1 MKKLFLF
8 LWLFTGLYLNAQS
21 QVSLSFKEFVDYVQN
36 NHPLATKAD
45 NRAAT
50 GLAQLLE
57 ARGAFDPKI
66 NLENDQKT
74 FDNKEYFNSS
84 NGALTIPTWYGV
96 SLKAGY
102 SQNEGVFINPEEQLP
117 ENGLYQAGI
126 EIDASEGLWIN
137 KRLATL
143 RQAKFSV
150 IQTKAERDLLLNN
163 LIAEAA
169 TAYFNW
175 LLAYENFK
183 VSDKYLSNAQQRFLG
198 VRDRALAG
206 DLATIDTTESY
217 TNVQQRMLERSQ
229 ALLEVVKS
237 RLEASNYLWAENTV
251 PLEIAKEAIPQSIVS
266 EELDLILGINEGV
279 LNTFF
284 LGQHPKITMLNAK
297 LGSLEVD
304 RSLKQAAL
312 LPDLKI
318 NFNLLQTET
327 NAFIPINTDQYKA
340 GFKMQLPLFLRKE
353 RGALKLSN
361 LKISDAQM
369 DLRFENI
376 KIQNK
381 VSENYQAQDFLLD
394 QFSMSKSMVV
404 NYRTLLSGEQQKF
417 NEGESSLFVVISREQ
432 KLIEAI
438 LKRNSVENKFY
449 KAKIGLY
456 KALALPIN

>member
-1 MKKLFLF
+1 MKQFLLLILFFFGLKLD
-8 LWLFTGLYLNAQS
+8 AQT
-21 QVSLSFKEFVDYVQN
+21 QPLLGFKEYVTYVKD
-36 NHPLATKAD
+36 NHPLATQAD

-57 ARGAFDPKI
+57 ARGAFDPI
-66 NLENDQKT
+66 IALENDQKT

-84 NGALTIPTWYGV
+84 NGSLTIPTWYGV

-117 ENGLYQAGI
+117 ENGLYRAGI

-137 KRLATL
+137 KRMATL
-143 RQAKFSV
+143 RQAKYSV
-150 IQTKAERDLLLNN
+150 IQTKAERDLLLNS

-183 VSDKYLSNAQQRFLG
+183 VSDQSLNNAQQRFLG

-206 DLATIDTTESY
+206 DLARIDTTESY

-229 ALLEVVKS
+229 AELEVVKS
-237 RLEASNYLWAENTV
+237 RLEASNYLWTENTV
-251 PLEIAKEAIPQSIVS
+251 PLEIAKGAIPQAIVS
-266 EELDLILGINEGV
+266 EELDLILGIDEGV

-284 LGQHPKITMLNAK
+284 LGQHPKITLLNAK

-304 RSLKQAAL
+304 RTLKQAAL

-404 NYRTLLSGEQQKF
+404 NYRTLLTGEQQKF

-432 KLIEAI
+432 KLIEAM

-456 KALALPIN
+456 KALALPVD